1 MELPF
6 LGRVCCF
13 EQEKKPTYKQTNK
26 QEFSPASQGWQS
38 RKISQTLCLF
48 KWCYGISFTFPLFI
62 YPANYSLDKF
72 EHSLHATAFTSQLIL
87 PPSPLINSTVP
98 CTSLCTI
105 LNLPFPSTAPRLP
118 MGSACF
124 PPLQRSEELFPNNPL
139 GVISWKPV
147 LDKLKSPYCYIPH
160 VGAQEEHWTPP
171 FSVSAWFTVQAQ
183 GIKLT

>member
-1 MELPF
+1 MELHF

-72 EHSLHATAFTSQLIL
+72 EHNLHAT
-87 PPSPLINSTVP
+87 
-98 CTSLCTI
+98 
-105 LNLPFPSTAPRLP
+105 
-118 MGSACF
+118 
-124 PPLQRSEELFPNNPL
+124 
-139 GVISWKPV
+139 V
-147 LDKLKSPYCYIPH
+147 LYIPTH
-160 VGAQEEHWTPP
+160 TASITSDQQYSSLYFPLHHT
-171 FSVSAWFTVQAQ
+171 
-183 GIKLT
+183 